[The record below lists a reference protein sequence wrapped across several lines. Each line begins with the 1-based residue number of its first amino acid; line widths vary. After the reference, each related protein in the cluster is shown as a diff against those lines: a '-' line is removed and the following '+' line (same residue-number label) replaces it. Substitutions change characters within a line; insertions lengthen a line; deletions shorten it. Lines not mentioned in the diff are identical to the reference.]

1 MEVAKQNISRKI
13 LLAQKSQP
21 EELLKN
27 GQSVTKAIMRG
38 GKGCCGGA
46 HVEGSS

>member
-1 MEVAKQNISRKI
+1 MKIIKKNVSRKI
-13 LLAQKSQP
+13 LLAQKGQA
-21 EELLKN
+21 EELLSN
-27 GQSVTKAIMRG
+27 GQSISRAIMKG